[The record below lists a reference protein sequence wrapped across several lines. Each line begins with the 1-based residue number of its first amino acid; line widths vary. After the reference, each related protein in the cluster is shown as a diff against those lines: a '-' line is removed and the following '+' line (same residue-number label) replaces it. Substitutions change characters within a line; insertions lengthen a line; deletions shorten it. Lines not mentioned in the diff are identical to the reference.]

1 MVAALKKAGVKHKFV
16 HYKDRGH
23 MRLTDEVVKEM
34 LDFIADVEKR

>member
-1 MVAALKKAGVKHKFV
+1 MVAALKKAGVKHKVV

-34 LDFIADVEKR
+34 LDFIADIEKR